1 MAEKEDIYTKKD
13 VELLEKE
20 IRDLKDQAK
29 VKDEF
34 IRMTNHELRT
44 PLDIIRGNLDMVLK
58 GESGE
63 IPTTTREYLVDA
75 LFGAD
80 RLTGLVDDM
89 LDIARITTGQMRF
102 KLEEIILCDLLE
114 TVVKEFSPIAK
125 DKRLVLYLECFKD
138 IPPVYSDRSRLFQI
152 MDNLIG
158 NAFKFTPRGG
168 SITMRVT
175 DDRNG
180 NIPDTVVVSVV
191 DTGGGIK
198 SEDLQK
204 LFKQFP
210 DIEKHVQPTEKG
222 TGLGLNLVWHL
233 LKALGDDIWAE
244 SAGFGK
250 GTTFSFRLP
259 IAGSERAKQLH
270 NYHEI
275 YLKSK
280 NDNPIN

>member
-1 MAEKEDIYTKKD
+1 MAEGESKD
-13 VELLEKE
+13 RSIEMLEQE
-20 IRDLKDQAK
+20 IKNLNEQAR

-63 IPTTTREYLVDA
+63 IPAATREYLVDA

-102 KLEEIILCDLLE
+102 DLEEINICELLE
-114 TVVKEFSPIAK
+114 TVEKEFSPIARE
-125 DKRLVLYLECFKD
+125 KRLVLYMTCLKD
-138 IPPVYSDRSRLFQI
+138 TPFVYSDRSRLFQI
-152 MDNLIG
+152 FDNLIG

-168 SITMRVT
+168 SIAVNIK
-175 DDRNG
+175 DDRHG
-180 NIPDTVVVSVV
+180 SVSDTVLVTVT

-198 SEDLQK
+198 TEDLSK

-210 DIEKHVQPTEKG
+210 DIEKHVLPVEKG
-222 TGLGLNLVWHL
+222 TGLGLNLVWHI
-233 LKALGDDIWAE
+233 LKALGGEISVTSE
-244 SAGFGK
+244 GFGK

-259 IAGSERAKQLH
+259 IAGTERAMQLH
-270 NYHEI
+270 DYHEI
-275 YLKSK
+275 YLKSRGGK
-280 NDNPIN
+280 VKE

>member
-1 MAEKEDIYTKKD
+1 MNDDAIKSSEALVRTIE
-13 VELLEKE
+13 ELQE
-20 IRDLKDQAK
+20 QAR

-63 IPTTTREYLVDA
+63 IPPSTREYLVDA

-80 RLTGLVDDM
+80 RLTQLVDDM

-102 KLEEIILCDLLE
+102 ELEDINICELLQ
-114 TVVKEFSPIAK
+114 TVEKEFSPIAK
-125 DKRLVLYLECFKD
+125 EKHLVLYLECFKD
-138 IPPVYSDRSRLFQI
+138 VPFVYSDRSRLFQI
-152 MDNLIG
+152 FDNLIG
-158 NAFKFTPRGG
+158 NSFKFTPRGG
-168 SITMRVT
+168 SITVKIT
-175 DDRNG
+175 HDSVDV
-180 NIPDTVVVSVV
+180 PDTVLVTIV

-198 SEDLQK
+198 KEDLPK

-210 DIEKHVQPTEKG
+210 DIEKHVAPTEKG

-233 LKALGDDIWAE
+233 LKALGGEIHAE
-244 SAGFGK
+244 SEGFGK

-259 IAGSERAKQLH
+259 IAQSERAKQLYK
-270 NYHEI
+270 YHAVF
-275 YLKSK
+275 LKSAK
-280 NDNPIN
+280 SSD